1 MTANYSLALL
11 PYTHLE
17 LMPSSTKQRKPMR
30 KITALL
36 VSALAAFSVSANA
49 AEPEFLNSGKV
60 LDGQFPFSEAVK
72 VGDTLYLSGQ
82 VGLVPA
88 TQKLAEG
95 GIKAESHQT
104 MQNIKTV
111 LEANGYGMDN
121 LVKCTAFLADMDEW
135 PVFNEVY
142 KSYLTEGKYPA
153 RSAFGANGL
162 ALDARV
168 EVECIAA
175 K

>member
-1 MTANYSLALL
+1 
-11 PYTHLE
+11 
-17 LMPSSTKQRKPMR
+17 MR

-49 AEPEFLNSGKV
+49 TEPEFLNSGKV

-121 LVKCTAFLADMDEW
+121 LVKCTAFLADMEEW

-153 RSAFGANGL
+153 RSALGANGL
-162 ALDARV
+162 ALGARV